1 MNTRRWIW
9 GSAIGAALMLALG
22 AQARSGFVRA
32 FELVPEK
39 YLGVWYEIGRTP
51 NDFED
56 NLPNIAGERHGP
68 CLDATAT
75 YKWLGDGRVA
85 VHNVCTRAAIANPAL
100 QTRDEVSGVARI
112 EQGSENRKLKVAFG
126 SKAARFLQRMF
137 TGGGADY
144 WVYGVGPEQDG
155 QYSWALV
162 SGKKRDNIF
171 ILARTREL
179 DAQQMA
185 DILALA
191 RSERLPT
198 DRLIYTQRV
207 PVMRLAGAADPAF

>member
-1 MNTRRWIW
+1 MDKRGWIW
-9 GSAIGAALMLALG
+9 AGVLSTLVVTLG
-22 AQARSGFVRA
+22 AQARTQFVRA
-32 FELVPEK
+32 FEVVPKK
-39 YLGVWYEIGRTP
+39 YLGTWYEIGRTP

-56 NLPNIAGERHGP
+56 DLPTIAGKQHGP

-75 YKWLGDGRVA
+75 YTWLGDGRVG
-85 VHNVCTRAAIANPAL
+85 VHNACTRTAIAEPSK

-112 EQGSENRKLKVAFG
+112 EQGSKNRKLKVAFG
-126 SKAARFLQRMF
+126 SKAARFVQRLF

-144 WVYGVGPEQDG
+144 WIYGVGPEQDG
-155 QYSWALV
+155 HYSWALV
-162 SGKKRDNIF
+162 SGKKRNNIF

-179 DAQQMA
+179 NAQQMA

-198 DRLIYTQRV
+198 TRLIYTQRV
-207 PVMRLAGAADPAF
+207 PVMRMASATGSVL